1 MRHSR
6 RGHVAALL
14 RRSVRQRKLLEGE
27 VRGLAA
33 ELQALRRRLQE
44 AQLDAETPAAVTTMF
59 AAALINRQRY
69 QAVSEARIAR
79 LVEDVGQAERRLRER
94 RVALQQAAQQAL
106 VWEKLAARLEQ
117 RRVDLE
123 RRLQQEIID
132 QHGQARHRDRSI

>member
-1 MRHSR
+1 M
-6 RGHVAALL
+6 
-14 RRSVRQRKLLEGE
+14 
-27 VRGLAA
+27 RGLAA